1 MGESFAKEL
10 ETLFFDLLE
19 VVFCSFRTPSRI
31 FKISV
36 CSLESVLHNPKAF
49 DRAHIRSHAFKFA
62 VQRLH
67 VFLQLSVYLI
77 VVALGQISVSKKMMQ
92 IKEGGATHLSQVLV
106 KVVKINL
113 NSIVLNFGGP

>member
-10 ETLFFDLLE
+10 ETLLFDLLE

-49 DRAHIRSHAFKFA
+49 DRSHIRSHALELT
-62 VQRLH
+62 VQRFD
-67 VFLQLSVYLI
+67 VILQFSVYFI
-77 VVALGQISVSKKMMQ
+77 VVALGQISVSAELMHN
-92 IKEGGATHLSQVLV
+92 KEGRATHLSQVLV
-106 KVVKINL
+106 KVIKVNL
-113 NSIVLNFGGP
+113 NSVILNFGRP

>member
-36 CSLESVLHNPKAF
+36 CSLKSVLHNPKAF
-49 DRAHIRSHAFKFA
+49 DRAHIRSHALKLA
-62 VQRLH
+62 VQRFD
-67 VFLQLSVYLI
+67 VFLQFSVYFI
-77 VVALGQISVSKKMMQ
+77 VVALGQISVSEEVMQ
-92 IKEGGATHLSQVLV
+92 NKECGATHLSQVLV
-106 KVVKINL
+106 KIVKVNL